1 MSEQTYT
8 GDKNQSISK
17 LRTAIFNFFRPG
29 KVKNMSTAH
38 KLLRLL
44 IIGTATF
51 ITCKFFLMPCVIS
64 GASMEPTYFR
74 HGFNFCVIN
83 NFTKNPPRRGDVV
96 VASYFEKSYLLKRVI
111 ALPGEISSIVDGQVF
126 INNRPLQ
133 EDYVKFSSDWNLS
146 PRRVKPGNVYLIGDN
161 RAMPI
166 SQHQFGQVPLSA
178 LRGKPLW

>member
-1 MSEQTYT
+1 MRDPFFTE
-8 GDKNQSISK
+8 DKNNFAPK
-17 LRTAIFNFFRPG
+17 LKAALLNFFRPG
-29 KVKNMSTAH
+29 KVQNMSRPH

-44 IIGTATF
+44 IIGVLTF
-51 ITCKFFLMPCVIS
+51 VVCKFFLMPCVIS

-74 HGFNFCVIN
+74 HGFNFCVIT

-111 ALPGEISSIVDGQVF
+111 ALPGEIISIVNGQVY
-126 INNRPLQ
+126 INQQPLT

-146 PRRVKPGNVYLIGDN
+146 PRQVKPGNVYLIGDN
-161 RAMPI
+161 RSMPI
-166 SQHQFGQVPLSA
+166 NQHHFGQVPLSA